1 MCRQSTFPS
10 ISSPR
15 SFVWY
20 DIRWDALLSPN
31 LGGCSEA
38 LISPCICECVSWVCW
53 ELKPSLCSNPP
64 ILFRSAVQIQGN
76 VLPSQSLWPHSAL
89 PAEPR
94 DSPSLKD
101 TVTLTLSPSMSLART
116 KAIWGAA
123 ESFSNK
129 ITLSICTLHGSDC
142 RALRS
147 PIPRLLLDLLRS
159 SNPGLHDWLQLKAP
173 HARGGSQKHC
183 ETQKRPPAHQT
194 KLHSLKAM
202 GNRENEKE
210 GSKRKKSKNKKKD
223 KSLHSLCDPPR
234 QKNKLHFCVMAPE
247 GQNRHRVPLSPVCVR
262 ACWYR
267 FHQFPQESQRGAQA
281 YISAFHLDFFCI
293 PLHWCVLSL
302 PSIGRNWLLLF
313 QTALSLLMPQVSG
326 LCTPWEPGL
335 ERAATNLPR

>member
-1 MCRQSTFPS
+1 MMLYWVHVRKPWCSCVFIRGCAEKY
-10 ISSPR
+10 
-15 SFVWY
+15 SF
-20 DIRWDALLSPN
+20 SF
-31 LGGCSEA
+31 A
-38 LISPCICECVSWVCW
+38 LIHLFCFG
-53 ELKPSLCSNPP
+53 L
-64 ILFRSAVQIQGN
+64 LFRFKVEKCRDSN
-76 VLPSQSLWPHSAL
+76 VFNCLAHNAL
-89 PAEPR
+89 PAEHR

-101 TVTLTLSPSMSLART
+101 AVALTWSPSMSLACT

-123 ESFSNK
+123 ESFSSK
-129 ITLSICTLHGSDC
+129 ITLSICALHGSDC

-147 PIPRLLLDLLRS
+147 PIPRLLLDLLLLLLLLHP

-183 ETQKRPPAHQT
+183 EIQKRPPAHQT

-202 GNRENEKE
+202 GNGENETE
-210 GSKRKKSKNKKKD
+210 GEQEEKKKSKNKKKD
-223 KSLHSLCDPPR
+223 KSLLSLCDLGR

-247 GQNRHRVPLSPVCVR
+247 GQNRHRVPLSAVCVR

-281 YISAFHLDFFCI
+281 YLSAFHLGFFCI
-293 PLHWCVLSL
+293 PLHFCLLSL
-302 PSIGRNWLLLF
+302 PSIGQNWLLLF